1 MIYVVVDELIPEANS
16 NGNERL
22 ATLGFTV
29 GFVIM
34 LVLDNA
40 LGMTRAFERFVAVGD
55 STTEGV
61 GDPYPDGS
69 LRGWTDRLAGFLA
82 EASPH
87 LTYANLAVRGRQAA
101 QIRAEQLEPAL
112 ALRPDLA
119 VVTGGTNDLLR
130 PRVSLGEVVAHVEA
144 MQRAFIDA
152 GAVVVTFTL
161 PDLSA
166 FMPIARFVR
175 TRLRAFNAAQLE
187 LGARTGALVA
197 DLAAEPV
204 AADPR
209 LWTPDRLH
217 PNADGHARIAA
228 AMADLLDLPGADD
241 AWREPLPPVVPARL
255 ARVRTEIE
263 WSGRHFAPWLL
274 RRARGRSSGDGVV
287 AKRPDLAPPRSA

>member
-1 MIYVVVDELIPEANS
+1 M
-16 NGNERL
+16 
-22 ATLGFTV
+22 TV
-29 GFVIM
+29 
-34 LVLDNA
+34 
-40 LGMTRAFERFVAVGD
+40 AFERFVAIGD

-69 LRGWTDRLAGFLA
+69 LRGWTDRLAGLIA
-82 EASPH
+82 ASSPG
-87 LTYANLAVRGRQAA
+87 LTYANLAIRGRLVG
-101 QIRAEQLEPAL
+101 QIRAQQLGPAL
-112 ALRPDLA
+112 ALKPDLA

-130 PRVSLGEVVAHVEA
+130 RRVSLDDVVAHLEA
-144 MQRAFIDA
+144 MQRAFVDA
-152 GAVVVTFTL
+152 GATVVTFTL

-166 FMPIARFVR
+166 FMPLARFVR
-175 TRLRAFNAAQLE
+175 ARLYAFNAAQLE

-197 DLAAEPV
+197 DMASEPV

-217 PNADGHARIAA
+217 PNAAGHARIAA
-228 AMADLLDLPGADD
+228 AMADLLDLPGAD
-241 AWREPLPPVVPARL
+241 ASWREPLPPVTPARL

-287 AKRPDLAPPRSA
+287 AKRPDLSPPRAGQG

>member
-1 MIYVVVDELIPEANS
+1 
-16 NGNERL
+16 
-22 ATLGFTV
+22 
-29 GFVIM
+29 
-34 LVLDNA
+34 
-40 LGMTRAFERFVAVGD
+40 MTRVFERFVAIGD

-61 GDPYPDGS
+61 GDPYPDGA

-82 EASPH
+82 ESSPEVA
-87 LTYANLAVRGRQAA
+87 YANLAVRGRQVA

-130 PRVSLGEVVAHVEA
+130 PRVSLDEVVAHAEA
-144 MQRAFIDA
+144 MQRALIDA

-175 TRLRAFNAAQLE
+175 ARLHAFNAAQLE
-187 LGARTGALVA
+187 VGSRTGALVA
-197 DLAAEPV
+197 DLAAEPA

-228 AMADLLDLPGADD
+228 AMADLLDLPGADGS
-241 AWREPLPPVVPARL
+241 WREPLPPMVPSHL
-255 ARVRTEIE
+255 ARVRAEIS

-287 AKRPDLAPPRSA
+287 AKRPDIAPPRGA